1 MLQAKCDGKE
11 TAFFC
16 RIVKV
21 EIESND
27 CGFAQVQL
35 ELVFNLRLKMMT
47 LELNSNFLAWDERLA
62 FYCLV
67 LTFTYLIK
75 LSVDS

>member
-1 MLQAKCDGKE
+1 MLQAKCDGQE
-11 TAFFC
+11 TGFFC

-21 EIESND
+21 EIKSND

-47 LELNSNFLAWDERLA
+47 LELPGMGRKACVLLPGPNIYLSN
-62 FYCLV
+62 
-67 LTFTYLIK
+67 
-75 LSVDS
+75 